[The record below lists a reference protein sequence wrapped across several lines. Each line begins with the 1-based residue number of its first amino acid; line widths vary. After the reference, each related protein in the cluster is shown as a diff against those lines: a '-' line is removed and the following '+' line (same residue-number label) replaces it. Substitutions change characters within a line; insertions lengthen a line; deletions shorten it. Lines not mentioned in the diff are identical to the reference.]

1 MNVEIK
7 RQDWTDFFE
16 SVSMRRYEWTTKVE
30 VINPDIG
37 DQTLTEGLP
46 LNGMTV
52 EAKGDQISIEI
63 SVGENTQA
71 HQTHSIKNPMRVIFL
86 AAADKEDDVIDIE
99 EEDGTKTLI
108 TFLEPMS
115 IEVGFAEVDVATATL

>member
-7 RQDWTDFFE
+7 KQDWTDFFK
-16 SVSMRRYEWTTKVE
+16 SVGMRRYEWTTKIE
-30 VINPDIG
+30 VMNPEIG

-52 EAKGDQISIEI
+52 ETKGDQISIDI

-71 HQTHSIKNPMRVIFL
+71 HQTHSIKNPMRVMFL
-86 AAADKEDDVIDIE
+86 ATADKEDDVIDIE

-108 TFLEPMS
+108 TFLEPMR